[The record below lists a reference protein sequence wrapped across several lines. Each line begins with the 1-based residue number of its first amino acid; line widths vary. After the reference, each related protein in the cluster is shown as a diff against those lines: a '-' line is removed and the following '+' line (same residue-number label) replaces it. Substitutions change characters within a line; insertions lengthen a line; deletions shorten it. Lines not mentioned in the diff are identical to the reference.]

1 MNATDTRWTCEHCGK
16 SDKTLVHMCRAGVS
30 LKPQRIRD
38 RADAE
43 KLEAVAAWFDE
54 YDALYPEATRCRM
67 EVQDDLRCIAKR
79 LRGEA

>member
-1 MNATDTRWTCEHCGK
+1 MTTNTVTTWPVTPAQAESLAREC
-16 SDKTLVHMCRAGVS
+16 AGVS

-54 YDALYPEATRCRM
+54 YDALYPEATQCRM
-67 EVQDDLRCIAKR
+67 EVQDDLRRIAKR